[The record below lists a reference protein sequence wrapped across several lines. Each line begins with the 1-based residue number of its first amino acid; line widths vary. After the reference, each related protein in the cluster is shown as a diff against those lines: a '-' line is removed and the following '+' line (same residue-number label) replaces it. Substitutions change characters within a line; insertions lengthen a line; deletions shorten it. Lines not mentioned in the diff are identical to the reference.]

1 MNKETRKKKAR
12 VTWAYSVLMAFSLL
26 AVAHPTT
33 ADPAVMR
40 NRRATPASRSTVK
53 PVQSVAATVE
63 TSPVPNAEDAA
74 DDSAIWIDPIDASR
88 SAIIGTDKQG
98 GIAVYDLAGKQ
109 IQYLP
114 DGKMNNV
121 DIRAGFPLGG
131 ESVALV
137 AASNRSDDTIALYR
151 MNPFTR
157 MLEDVA
163 ARRVKTV
170 MAYGCCMY
178 RSAKTGKFYY
188 FVNDKFGQVEQW
200 ELFDNGERKVD
211 ARRVRSLKLASQ
223 VEGCVAD
230 DDLGYFYIGEEN
242 VGIWK
247 YRAEPNGGGRRTLV
261 DRTGPRGRLAADVE
275 GLTIAYGKNG
285 KGYLIASSQG
295 DNSYV
300 IYRREGRNRYVKTF
314 QIIAGNGI
322 DEVSNTDGID
332 VTTAN
337 LGPAFPRGVFIA
349 QDGLND
355 GFNQN
360 FKLVPWHLITGE
372 NLP

>member
-1 MNKETRKKKAR
+1 MNEETRKKIAG
-12 VTWAYSVLMAFSLL
+12 VISIYSILMTLSLL
-26 AVAHPTT
+26 TVARPT
-33 ADPAVMR
+33 AAGPVVVR
-40 NRRATPASRSTVK
+40 NGNRAPRSTVR
-53 PVQSVAATVE
+53 PVHSVAATVE
-63 TSPVPNAEDAA
+63 THPVPNAEDAA
-74 DDSAIWIDPIDASR
+74 DDSAIWIDPTDASR

-98 GIAVYDLAGKQ
+98 GIAVYDLAGNQ

-121 DIRAGFPLGG
+121 DLRAGFPLSG

-151 MNPFTR
+151 MNPSTR

-163 ARRVKTV
+163 ARRVNTV

-188 FVNDKFGQVEQW
+188 FVNDKFGRVEQW
-200 ELFDNGERKVD
+200 ELFDNGKGKVD
-211 ARRVRSLKLASQ
+211 ARRVRTLKLATQ

-247 YRAEPNGGGRRTLV
+247 YRAEPNGGRRRTLV
-261 DRTGPRGRLAADVE
+261 DRTGPRGHLAADVE

-314 QIIAGNGI
+314 RIIADSGI

-349 QDGLND
+349 QDGLNE
-355 GFNQN
+355 GHNQN
-360 FKLVPWHLITGE
+360 FKLVPLHLITGE
-372 NLP
+372 DQP

>member
-1 MNKETRKKKAR
+1 MKKETGKKIAR
-12 VTWAYSVLMAFSLL
+12 VISIYSILIALSLL
-26 AVAHPTT
+26 TVAQPTT
-33 ADPAVMR
+33 NPATSN
-40 NRRATPASRSTVK
+40 NRRAPASRSTVK
-53 PVQSVAATVE
+53 PVHSVAATVE
-63 TSPVPNAEDAA
+63 THPVPNAEDAA
-74 DDSAIWIDPIDASR
+74 DDSAIWIDQADASR

-98 GIAVYDLAGKQ
+98 GIAVYDLAGNQ

-131 ESVALV
+131 QSVALV

-151 MNPFTR
+151 MNPSTR

-163 ARRVKTV
+163 ARRVKTL

-188 FVNDKFGQVEQW
+188 FVNDKFGNVEQW
-200 ELFDNGERKVD
+200 ELFDNGEDKVD
-211 ARRVRSLKLASQ
+211 TKRVRTLKLATQ

-247 YRAEPNGGGRRTLV
+247 YRAEPNGGRRRTLV
-261 DRTGPRGRLAADVE
+261 DSTGPRGHLAADVE

-295 DNSYV
+295 DNSYI

-314 QIIAGNGI
+314 RIIADNGI
-322 DEVSNTDGID
+322 DEVGNPDGID
-332 VTTAN
+332 VTTAS

-349 QDGLND
+349 QDGLNE
-355 GFNQN
+355 GHNQN

-372 NLP
+372 TLP